1 MLLTSAPLKGALG
14 VTEILSMNFRESVG
28 LALLVVATILIPV
41 GQMFS
46 RSIWVGSFL
55 LFVAGAV
62 LFYTERMVRK
72 QERLDKEP
80 TGGSSSGPAMP
91 ADIHNYTGWRSGGR
105 RDTTDNDFSGGGDGG
120 D

>member
-1 MLLTSAPLKGALG
+1 
-14 VTEILSMNFRESVG
+14 MNFRESIG
-28 LALLVVATILIPV
+28 LVLLVVATILIPM

-46 RSIWVGSFL
+46 RSIWMGSFL

-72 QERLDKEP
+72 EERLDKEA
-80 TGGSSSGPAMP
+80 TGGSSSGPAIP
-91 ADIHNYTGWRSGGR
+91 ADIHNYTRWGSGGR
-105 RDTTDNDFSGGGDGG
+105 RDTAVDDFSGGGDGG

>member
-14 VTEILSMNFRESVG
+14 VTENLSMNFREYVG

-41 GQMFS
+41 GQLFS

-72 QERLDKEP
+72 EERLDKEA
-80 TGGSSSGPAMP
+80 TGGSSSGPTMP